1 MKDINRKLYKGNDGA
16 EARYVIIPGTGDD
29 EIGLRV
35 YDVVGGD
42 ALVFLT
48 DARAKKLIADIERAL
63 AARQGR
69 PR

>member
-1 MKDINRKLYKGNDGA
+1 MKDITRKLHKGNDGA
-16 EARYVIIPGTGDD
+16 VARYVIIHGPPDE

-48 DARAKKLIADIERAL
+48 DARARKLIADIERTL
-63 AARQGR
+63 AARNRGR
-69 PR
+69 R